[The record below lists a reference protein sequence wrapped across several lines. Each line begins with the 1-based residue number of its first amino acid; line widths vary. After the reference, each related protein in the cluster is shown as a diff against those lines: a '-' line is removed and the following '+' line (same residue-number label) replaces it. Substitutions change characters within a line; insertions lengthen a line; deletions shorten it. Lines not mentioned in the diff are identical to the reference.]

1 MRHMEILGVRVETPS
16 NQPLV
21 LLRESDGGRLV
32 PIWVGAIE
40 ASAIAFAHQGTET
53 VRPLTHELMAAI
65 ISELDAELAQVN
77 IMRVEDGVFYAE
89 LHFASGVVVDARP
102 SDAIALAL
110 RSRVDVWCAESV
122 LAEAGFEPAPEEED
136 EVAQFREF
144 LDHIE
149 PGDFA

>member
-1 MRHMEILGVRVETPS
+1 MEILGVRVETPS

-21 LLRESDGGRLV
+21 LLRESEGGRLV

-53 VRPLTHELMAAI
+53 VRPLTHELMASLVVALGT
-65 ISELDAELAQVN
+65 ELTQVN
-77 IMRVEDGVFYAE
+77 IVRVDDGVFYSE
-89 LHFASGVVVDARP
+89 LLFANGVVVDARP

-110 RSRVDVWCAESV
+110 RSGVDVWCDELV
-122 LAEAGFEPAPEEED
+122 LDEAGFEPAKEEED

>member
-1 MRHMEILGVRVETPS
+1 MKRMEVLGVRVETPS

-21 LLRESDGGRLV
+21 LLREIDGGRLV

-53 VRPLTHELMAAI
+53 VRPLTHELMASVIEAL
-65 ISELDAELAQVN
+65 EERLDRITIV
-77 IMRVEDGVFYAE
+77 RVDEGVFYSE
-89 LHFASGVVVDARP
+89 LQFISGVVVDARP

-110 RSRVDVWCAESV
+110 RSGVDVWCDEAV
-122 LAEAGFEPAPEEED
+122 LEEAGFEPAQDEEE
-136 EVAQFREF
+136 EVAQFRDF

>member
-1 MRHMEILGVRVETPS
+1 MRLMEILGVRVETPS

-77 IMRVEDGVFYAE
+77 IVRVEDGVFFAE
-89 LHFASGVVVDARP
+89 LHFSSGVVVDARP

-122 LAEAGFEPAPEEED
+122 LDEAGFEPVPEEED

>member
-1 MRHMEILGVRVETPS
+1 MKLMEILGVRVETPS

-40 ASAIAFAHQGTET
+40 ASAIAFAYQGTET
-53 VRPLTHELMAAI
+53 IRPLTHELMASVIEALGEALQRVTI
-65 ISELDAELAQVN
+65 V
-77 IMRVEDGVFYAE
+77 RVEDGVFYSE
-89 LHFASGVVVDARP
+89 LLFASGAVVDARP

-110 RSRVDVWCAESV
+110 RSGVEVWCDEIV
-122 LAEAGFEPAPEEED
+122 LADAGFEPTHEEED

>member
-1 MRHMEILGVRVETPS
+1 MRHMEILGVRVEAPS

-21 LLRESDGGRLV
+21 LLRETESGRLL

-40 ASAIAFAHQGTET
+40 ASAVAFAHQGTET
-53 VRPLTHELMAAI
+53 VRPLTHELMAVI
-65 ISELDAELAQVN
+65 IETLGETLEQVH
-77 IMRVEDGVFYAE
+77 IVRVDDGVFYAE
-89 LHFASGVVVDARP
+89 LHFGSGQIVDARP

-110 RSRVDVWCAESV
+110 RAGVEVWCADDV
-122 LAEAGFEPAPEEED
+122 LLEAGFEPAPDEEE